1 MGSKE
6 IIIKGAREHNL
17 KNVSLNIPRNKL
29 VVITGL
35 SGSGK
40 SSLAFDTI
48 YAEGQ
53 RRYLESLSAYARQ
66 FLEQM
71 KKPDVDSIEGLSPSI
86 SIEQKNISR
95 NPRSTVGTITEI
107 YDFLR
112 LLYARVGEPF
122 CYLCKKPIQNQT
134 LDQIRDQIMG
144 GKPETKFA
152 VLSPIARGK
161 KGEFQKELADCRGQ
175 GFVRAVIDGEEI
187 SLSAP
192 IKLKKTFKHDIS
204 IYIDRL
210 VLKPGIESRLM
221 DALEIANKLSDG
233 LVEIKY
239 FDHQVD
245 SRFFS
250 TRYGCAECGTSVTEV
265 EPRSFS
271 FNSPH
276 GSCSDC
282 SGLGSLP
289 RFDPALIVPNDN
301 LAILEGAI
309 LPWAQKSRSWLEKV
323 FQPLSEKYSFSLK
336 DPFRNIHQDAQQII
350 FNGSGTEEIEFK
362 AKGWGATHAFKQPFE
377 GVIPSLQKR
386 VDDSES
392 AFEDWELAQYI
403 TYKDCGSCSGSR
415 LKKESLSIYISGKNI
430 FELSQMPVAETLTFV
445 EALKFG
451 KHQAAIAEPI
461 LKEIVSRLNFLI
473 NVGLSYLSLSRSA
486 ATLSGGES
494 QRIRLATQIGS
505 NLVGVLYV
513 LDEPSIGLHQRDND
527 KLIKTLE
534 NLRDQGNSVLVVEH
548 DEETIQR
555 ADFVVDMGPGAGEHG
570 GEILFNGPPKLL
582 TQETRGLTGQYLSG
596 KLKIEVPHVR
606 REASNGRHLKLF
618 GAKLNNLKNVDVD
631 IPLGTFTCVT
641 GVSGSGKSSLII
653 DTLLS
658 SLQLKLSGRTQSLNA
673 IDAIEGVEH
682 LDKVIYVDQ
691 SPIGRTPRSN
701 PATYTGLFTDIRA
714 LFAALPEA
722 KVRGYTAG
730 RFSFNVEGGRC
741 QSCTGDGNLKI
752 TMNFLPDVYVQC
764 EVCRG
769 ARYNRETLDVHYKG
783 KSIADIL
790 AMTVEQAA
798 LFFERVP
805 QIKAKLTT
813 LLDVGLGYLQVGQN
827 AVTLS
832 GGEAQRIKLAK
843 ELNRRAT
850 GRTIYILDEPTTG
863 LHFED
868 VRKLLQIL
876 QTLVDHGNSVVVIE
890 HNLDVIKQADHLIE
904 LGPEGGKAGGELLF
918 QGKPEGLLKLKNSYT
933 AKYLKPLLERTKKT
947 SDK

>member
-6 IIIKGAREHNL
+6 IIIKGAKEHNL
-17 KNVSLNIPRNKL
+17 KNVSVNIPRNRL

-71 KKPDVDSIEGLSPSI
+71 KKPEVDSIEGLSPSI

-112 LLYARVGEPF
+112 LLYARTGTPHCHE
-122 CYLCKKPIQNQT
+122 CGKPIDSQT
-134 LDQIRDQIMG
+134 LDQIRDQIMQG
-144 GKPETKFA
+144 VPGTKFA
-152 VLSPIARGK
+152 IMAPIARGK
-161 KGEFQKELADCRGQ
+161 KGEFQKELSEIRSQ
-175 GFVRAVIDGEEI
+175 GFVRADIDGEEV

-192 IKLKKTFKHDIS
+192 LKLKKSFKHDIS

-210 VLKPGIESRLM
+210 VLKTGIESRLV
-221 DALEIANKLSDG
+221 DALEIANKLADG
-233 LVEIKY
+233 LIEIKY
-239 FDHQVD
+239 FEDKPT

-250 TRYGCAECGTSVTEV
+250 TRYGCSDCGTSVTEV

-276 GSCSDC
+276 GSCPDC

-289 RFDPALIVPNDN
+289 KFDPALIVPDGKMS
-301 LAILEGAI
+301 ILQGAI
-309 LPWAQKSRSWLEKV
+309 LPWAQKTRSWLEKI
-323 FQPLSEKYSFSLK
+323 FQPLSEKYAFSLT
-336 DPFRNIHQDAQQII
+336 DPFKDIPETAQNII
-350 FNGSGTEEIEFK
+350 FYGSGTEEIEFK
-362 AKGWGATHAFKQPFE
+362 AKGWGATHAFKQKFE
-377 GVIPSLQKR
+377 GVIPSLEER
-386 VDDSES
+386 MGESES
-392 AFEDWELAQYI
+392 SYEESELGQYI
-403 TYKDCGSCSGSR
+403 TYQDCPLCLGSR
-415 LKKESLSIYISGKNI
+415 LKKESLFIYVGGKNI
-430 FELSQMPVAETLTFV
+430 AEISQMPVGETLQFV
-445 EALKFG
+445 ESLKFG
-451 KHQAAIAEPI
+451 KKHAAIAEPI
-461 LKEIVSRLNFLI
+461 LKEIISRLNFLI

-527 KLIKTLE
+527 KLIRTLE
-534 NLRDQGNSVLVVEH
+534 GLRDQGNSVLVVEH
-548 DEETIQR
+548 DEETITR

-570 GEILFNGPPKLL
+570 GEILFSGTPDLL
-582 TQETRGLTGQYLSG
+582 MKETRGLTGQYLSG
-596 KLKIEVPHVR
+596 KMKIEIPHQR
-606 REASNGRHLKLF
+606 RTASDGRYLKLI
-618 GAKLNNLKNVDVD
+618 GAKQNNLKNVTVNF
-631 IPLGTFTCVT
+631 PLGTLTCVT
-641 GVSGSGKSSLII
+641 GVSGSGKSTLVI
-653 DTLLS
+653 DTLLTA
-658 SLQLKLSGRTQSLNA
+658 LQLKLSGRTQALHQL
-673 IDAIEGVEH
+673 DGVDGIEH

-714 LFAALPEA
+714 LFAGLPEA

-741 QSCTGDGNLKI
+741 QSCSGDGNLKI

-769 ARYNRETLDVHYKG
+769 ARYNRETLDVHYRG
-783 KSIADIL
+783 KSIADVL

-805 QIKAKLTT
+805 QIKAKLST

-868 VRKLLQIL
+868 VRKLVQIL
-876 QTLVDHGNSVVVIE
+876 QTLVDHGNTIVVIE
-890 HNLDVIKQADHLIE
+890 HNLDVIKQADYLID
-904 LGPEGGKAGGELLF
+904 LGVEGGKEGGQVLY
-918 QGKPEGLLKLKNSYT
+918 QGVPEGLLKVKESYT
-933 AKYLKPLLERTKKT
+933 GKYLKPILQK
-947 SDK
+947 

>member
-6 IIIKGAREHNL
+6 IVIKGAKEHNL
-17 KNVSLNIPRNKL
+17 KNISIKIPRNRL

-71 KKPDVDSIEGLSPSI
+71 KKPAVDSIDGLSPSI

-112 LLYARVGEPF
+112 LLYARTGTPH
-122 CYLCKKPIQNQT
+122 CYQCGKPIDSQT
-134 LDQIRDQIMG
+134 LDQIRDQIMQG
-144 GKPETKFA
+144 TSGTKFA
-152 VLSPIARGK
+152 IMAPIARGK
-161 KGEFQKELADCRGQ
+161 KGEFQKELTEIRSQ
-175 GFVRAVIDGEEI
+175 GFVRADIDGEEV

-192 IKLKKTFKHDIS
+192 LKLKKSFKHDIS

-210 VLKPGIESRLM
+210 VLKTGIESRLM
-221 DALEIANKLSDG
+221 DALEIANKLSEG
-233 LVEIKY
+233 LIEIRY
-239 FDHQVD
+239 FEDKPT

-250 TRYGCAECGTSVTEV
+250 TRYGCSDCGTSVTEV

-276 GSCSDC
+276 GSCPDC

-289 RFDPALIVPNDN
+289 KFDPALIVPDGKIS
-301 LAILEGAI
+301 ILQGAI
-309 LPWAQKSRSWLEKV
+309 LPWAQKSRSWLEKI
-323 FQPLSEKYSFSLK
+323 FQPLSEKYSFSLTDSFK
-336 DPFRNIHQDAQQII
+336 DIPDAAQNII
-350 FNGSGTEEIEFK
+350 FYGSGSEEIEFK
-362 AKGWGATHAFKQPFE
+362 AKGWGATHAFKQKFE
-377 GVIPSLQKR
+377 GIIPSLEER
-386 VDDSES
+386 MGESDSSYEES
-392 AFEDWELAQYI
+392 ELGQYI
-403 TYKDCGSCSGSR
+403 TYKDCPLCLGSR
-415 LKKESLSIYISGKNI
+415 LKKESLSIYVGGKNI
-430 FELSQMPVAETLTFV
+430 AEVSQMPVGETIQFV
-445 EALKFG
+445 ESLKFG
-451 KHQAAIAEPI
+451 KKHAVIAEPI
-461 LKEIVSRLNFLI
+461 LKEITARLNFLI

-505 NLVGVLYV
+505 NLVGVLYI

-534 NLRDQGNSVLVVEH
+534 GLRDQGNSVLVVEH
-548 DEETIQR
+548 DEETITR

-570 GEILFNGPPKLL
+570 GEILFSGSPDLL
-582 TQETRGLTGQYLSG
+582 KKETRGLTGQYLSG
-596 KLKIEVPHVR
+596 KMKIEIPHQR
-606 REASNGRHLKLF
+606 RTASDGRYLKLI
-618 GAKLNNLKNVDVD
+618 GAKQNNLKNISVSF
-631 IPLGTFTCVT
+631 PLGTLTCVT
-641 GVSGSGKSSLII
+641 GVSGSGKSTLVI
-653 DTLLS
+653 DTLLTA
-658 SLQLKLSGRTQSLNA
+658 LQLKLSGRTQALHQL
-673 IDAIEGVEH
+673 DRVEGIEY

-714 LFAALPEA
+714 LFAGLPEA

-741 QSCTGDGNLKI
+741 QSCSGDGNLKI

-764 EVCRG
+764 EVCGG
-769 ARYNRETLDVHYKG
+769 ARYNRETLDVHYRG

-790 AMTVEQAA
+790 SMTVEQAA

-868 VRKLLQIL
+868 VRKLVQIL
-876 QTLVDHGNSVVVIE
+876 QILVDHGNTVVVIE
-890 HNLDVIKQADHLIE
+890 HNLDVIKQADYLID
-904 LGPEGGKAGGELLF
+904 LGIEGGKDGGQVLY
-918 QGKPEGLLKLKNSYT
+918 QGVPEGLVKIKESYT
-933 AKYLKPLLERTKKT
+933 GKYLKPILEK
-947 SDK
+947 

>member
-71 KKPDVDSIEGLSPSI
+71 KKPEVDSIEGLSPSI

-112 LLYARVGEPF
+112 LLFARAGEPF

-134 LDQIRDQIMG
+134 LDQIRDQITSG
-144 GKPETKFA
+144 HPETKFA
-152 VLSPIARGK
+152 ILAPIARGK
-161 KGEFQKELADCRGQ
+161 KGEFQKELSDCRSQ
-175 GFVRAVIDGEEI
+175 GFVRAIIDGEEV

-210 VLKPGIESRLM
+210 VLKTGIESRLM

-233 LVEIKY
+233 LVEVKY
-239 FDHQVD
+239 FDEENS

-250 TRYGCAECGTSVTEV
+250 TKYGCADCGTSVTEV

-276 GSCSDC
+276 GACQDC
-282 SGLGSLP
+282 NGMGSLP
-289 RFDPALIVPNDN
+289 KFDPVLLVPNGN
-301 LAILEGAI
+301 VSILEGAI
-309 LPWAQKSRSWLEKV
+309 LPWAQKNRSWIEKI

-336 DPFRNIHQDAQQII
+336 DPFKTIPADAQQII
-350 FNGSGTEEIEFK
+350 FYGTGTDEIEFK
-362 AKGWGATHAFKQPFE
+362 AKGWGTTHAFKQPFE
-377 GVIPSLQKR
+377 GVIPNLEKR
-386 VDDSES
+386 LNESESSFEDSE
-392 AFEDWELAQYI
+392 LGQYI
-403 TYKDCGSCSGSR
+403 TYKDCSTCLGSR
-415 LKKESLSIYISGKNI
+415 LKKESLSIYVGHKNI
-430 FELSQMPVAETLTFV
+430 FELSQMPVSEALNFV
-445 EALKFG
+445 EKLKFH
-451 KHQAAIAEPI
+451 KHQTAIAEPI
-461 LKEIVSRLNFLI
+461 LKEIISRLNFLV

-548 DEETIQR
+548 DEETIHR

-570 GEILFNGPPKLL
+570 GEILFSGPPAFLK
-582 TQETRGLTGQYLSG
+582 QEKRGLTGQYLSG
-596 KLKIEVPHVR
+596 KLTIEVPHTR
-606 REASNGRHLKLF
+606 REAYDGRHLKIF
-618 GAKLNNLKNVDVD
+618 GARLNNLKNINVD

-658 SLQLKLSGRTQSLNA
+658 SLQLKLSGRTQALTA
-673 IDAIEGVEH
+673 IDSIEGVDF

-714 LFAALPEA
+714 LFAGLPEA

-741 QSCTGDGNLKI
+741 QSCTGDGTLKI

-798 LFFERVP
+798 VFFERVP
-805 QIKAKLTT
+805 QIKTKLTT

-876 QTLVDHGNSVVVIE
+876 QTLVDHGNTVVVIE

-904 LGPEGGKAGGELLF
+904 LGPEGGKAGGELLY
-918 QGKPEGLLKLKNSYT
+918 QGKPEGLIKLKTSYT
-933 AKYLKPLLERTKKT
+933 GHYLKTLLERSKN
-947 SDK
+947 